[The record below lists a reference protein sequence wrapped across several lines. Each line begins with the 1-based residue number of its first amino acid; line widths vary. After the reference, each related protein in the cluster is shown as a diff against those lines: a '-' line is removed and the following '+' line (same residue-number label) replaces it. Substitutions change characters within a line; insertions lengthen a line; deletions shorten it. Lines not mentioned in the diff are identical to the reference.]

1 MTLEYIRKTYGV
13 PAKRG
18 GRIVYTGSAKGPL
31 IGTII
36 RGGSSSLVV
45 RFDGYPQVVRLHPT
59 WEIRYLSDLATASD
73 AGKEEER

>member
-18 GRIVYTGSAKGPL
+18 GRIVYTGSTKGPL

-36 RGGSSSLVV
+36 RGGDSCLVV
-45 RFDGYPQVVRLHPT
+45 RLDGYPQVVRLHPT
-59 WEIRYLSDLATASD
+59 WEIQYLSGLAPVPS
-73 AGKEEER
+73 AGDEEER